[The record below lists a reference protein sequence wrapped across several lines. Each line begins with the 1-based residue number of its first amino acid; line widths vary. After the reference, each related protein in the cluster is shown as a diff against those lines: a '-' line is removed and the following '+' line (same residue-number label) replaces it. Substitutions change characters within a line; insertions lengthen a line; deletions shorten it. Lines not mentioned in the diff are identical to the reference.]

1 MKKCVLVAMVLA
13 FAAESFAQDGRVLV
27 AYFSKGGNTEKVAQE
42 IAAETGGTLARIFA
56 REPYPV
62 EKQANM
68 ERAKDEY
75 RRGVRPEIECEAA
88 DVSGYDVVFIGYP
101 LWCGHAPVPVLTFL
115 EAHDFS
121 GKTIVPFVT
130 YGGARS
136 PVEQTKS
143 AKARRTP
150 RSERQSPFGH
160 RAYRSALEKCGA
172 RHGTRW
178 RMRGGRNPRFE
189 SRGLPFA
196 KTFSASKRFFQHKLI
211 SVFFPQYLLF
221 LFADFLYTEKRS
233 GWMQRFTG
241 RAF

>member
-1 MKKCVLVAMVLA
+1 MKKCVLVAMALA

-75 RRGVRPEIECEAA
+75 RRGARPEIECEAA

-101 LWCGHAPVPVLTFL
+101 LWCGHAPAPLLTFL

-121 GKTIVPFVT
+121 GKTVVPFVT
-130 YGGARS
+130 YGGSPFARGTDE
-136 PVEQTKS
+136 VRKS
-143 AKARRTP
+143 APNAA
-150 RSERQSPFGH
+150 FGKTIAV
-160 RAYRSALEKCGA
+160 RASRVPQCAGKVRSAARNAVDATRREKPPL
-172 RHGTRW
+172 R
-178 RMRGGRNPRFE
+178 
-189 SRGLPFA
+189 
-196 KTFSASKRFFQHKLI
+196 K
-211 SVFFPQYLLF
+211 
-221 LFADFLYTEKRS
+221 
-233 GWMQRFTG
+233 
-241 RAF
+241 